1 VRFALFLMV
10 VACGHNSDV
19 GSGSS
24 STPPA
29 PPASPVVAAKPAP
42 PPPIDATPP
51 PPIDAAPPPIDAP
64 ASAFRTQLCID
75 VVTKIEACAADPTF
89 IAALDAG
96 ASPAQK
102 RANAKFRKDY
112 ATKIAAIP
120 DPSDRCDA
128 GERFNFQHEGFFE
141 HWDVLAG
148 SDALASCASLG
159 AAIAKADGFPGGQV
173 AD

>member
-1 VRFALFLMV
+1 ML

-29 PPASPVVAAKPAP
+29 PPTPAPAAKAAP
-42 PPPIDATPP
+42 PSPPS
-51 PPIDAAPPPIDAP
+51 IDAAAPTIDAEP
-64 ASAFRTQLCID
+64 QSPFDSQLCVD
-75 VVTKIEACAADPTF
+75 VVTKIEACASDPTF

-96 ASPAQK
+96 ATPAQK
-102 RANAKFRKDY
+102 KANAKLRKDY
-112 ATKIAAIP
+112 AENIGSLHDAR
-120 DPSDRCDA
+120 DRCDT
-128 GERFNFQHEGFFE
+128 GKRFNFQHEGFFE

-148 SDALASCASLG
+148 SDALASCAALG
-159 AAIAKADGFPGGQV
+159 TAIAKADGMPGGQV